1 MADVTP
7 RRSSRLQGKST
18 LSRSTSSTSGNSA
31 AEPTPPGSSSSD
43 SPMPPTSAATESYP
57 MANPKDSPY
66 LPTYAESIL
75 LLVYPTTLVLG
86 SIFGLIDPATRASP
100 YIETHQSHDPALA
113 PSYFAKKS
121 NLVNVLFVKRGW
133 FWVTVSY
140 FLFLFT
146 NAAIGVRGSD
156 ALLRKRI
163 QGTLRWGIVTL
174 WWVFVTQWFF
184 GPAIIDRGFLLT
196 GGACELKDDIDRG
209 VVQARLAERFVTSM
223 ACKARGGTWSGGHD
237 ISGHV
242 FLLVLGSMFLFQEV
256 LHVALRA
263 AKGREERV
271 VLLQNG
277 EVKGADSESG
287 AERADTQNVITAS
300 PWDFGAKI
308 ALGVGA
314 LSIWM
319 LLMTAAYFHTWF
331 EKARIIISLRNNT
344 ANSPQLTGLL
354 VAFSGVFVVYFL
366 PRFVPSWRAI
376 IGMPGV

>member
-1 MADVTP
+1 MADLTP
-7 RRSSRLQGKST
+7 RRSTRLQSKST
-18 LSRSTSSTSGNSA
+18 LSRSTSSTSGNST

-43 SPMPPTSAATESYP
+43 TPMPPTSAATESYP
-57 MANPKDSPY
+57 IANSRDSPY

-75 LLVYPTTLVLG
+75 ILVYPTTLVLG

-100 YIETHQSHDPALA
+100 YIETNQSHDPALA

-196 GGACELKDDIDRG
+196 GGACELKESIDRG
-209 VVQARLAERFVTSM
+209 DRKADLAERFVTSM

-256 LHVALRA
+256 LHVVLRA

-300 PWDFGAKI
+300 PWDFGVKI

-331 EKARIIISLRNNT
+331 EKARIIISLRN
-344 ANSPQLTGLL
+344 SMLTLH
-354 VAFSGVFVVYFL
+354 SL
-366 PRFVPSWRAI
+366 PGF
-376 IGMPGV
+376 

>member
-1 MADVTP
+1 MADLTP
-7 RRSSRLQGKST
+7 RRSTRLQSKST
-18 LSRSTSSTSGNSA
+18 LSRSTSSTSGNST

-43 SPMPPTSAATESYP
+43 TPMPPTSAATESYP
-57 MANPKDSPY
+57 IANSRDSPY

-75 LLVYPTTLVLG
+75 ILVYPTTLVLG

-100 YIETHQSHDPALA
+100 YIETNQSHDPALA

-196 GGACELKDDIDRG
+196 GGACELKESIDRG
-209 VVQARLAERFVTSM
+209 DRKADLAERFVTSM

-256 LHVALRA
+256 LHVVLRA

-300 PWDFGAKI
+300 PWDFGVKI

-331 EKARIIISLRNNT
+331 EKAR
-344 ANSPQLTGLL
+344 
-354 VAFSGVFVVYFL
+354 
-366 PRFVPSWRAI
+366 
-376 IGMPGV
+376 MPGV

>member
-1 MADVTP
+1 MADLTP

-18 LSRSTSSTSGNSA
+18 LSRSTSSTSGNSTGA
-31 AEPTPPGSSSSD
+31 PTPSRSSSSA
-43 SPMPPTSAATESYP
+43 SPTPSATIATESYAVAKP
-57 MANPKDSPY
+57 TRSPY
-66 LPTYAESIL
+66 LPTYAESL
-75 LLVYPTTLVLG
+75 LLALYPATLVFG

-100 YIETHQSHDPALA
+100 YLDTHQSHDPALA

-146 NAAIGVRGSD
+146 NAAIGARGSD
-156 ALLRKRI
+156 ALARKRI

-196 GGACELKDDIDRG
+196 GGACELKDMIDRG
-209 VVQARLAERFVTSM
+209 DAKADRAERFLTSM

-277 EVKGADSESG
+277 EVKSADSESE

-300 PWDFGAKI
+300 PWDFG
-308 ALGVGA
+308 
-314 LSIWM
+314 
-319 LLMTAAYFHTWF
+319 
-331 EKARIIISLRNNT
+331 
-344 ANSPQLTGLL
+344 LTGLL

>member
-7 RRSSRLQGKST
+7 RRSTRLQGKST
-18 LSRSTSSTSGNSA
+18 LSRSTSSTSGNSTPD
-31 AEPTPPGSSSSD
+31 PTPPGSSSSD
-43 SPMPPTSAATESYP
+43 TPVPSTNAATESYP

-75 LLVYPTTLVLG
+75 LLVYPTTLLLG
-86 SIFGLIDPATRASP
+86 SIFGLLDPATRASP
-100 YIETHQSHDPALA
+100 YIATHQSHDQAFA
-113 PSYFAKKS
+113 PSYFAKKN

-146 NAAIGVRGSD
+146 NAAIGARGSD

-196 GGACELKDDIDRG
+196 GGACELKSMIESGEMHAD
-209 VVQARLAERFVTSM
+209 LAERFVTSL
-223 ACKARGGTWSGGHD
+223 ACKAGGGTWSGGHD

-242 FLLVLGSMFLFQEV
+242 FLLVLGSIFLFQEV
-256 LHVALRA
+256 LYVVLRA

-300 PWDFGAKI
+300 PWDFGVKI

-319 LLMTAAYFHTWF
+319 LLMTAAYFHTC
-331 EKARIIISLRNNT
+331 
-344 ANSPQLTGLL
+344 
-354 VAFSGVFVVYFL
+354 L
-366 PRFVPSWRAI
+366 PGF
-376 IGMPGV
+376 